1 MDQQST
7 PNKIMMTRR
16 QAIKTTALAS
26 AAIATI
32 PVAFAQQGGGLR
44 PEMPM
49 PRDLIDTAPAPFTL
63 PPLPYDYDALE
74 PFIDTETMHIHHDK
88 HHAAYIAN
96 LNKAVAQFP
105 DQGNKSVE
113 DLLKNLDTV
122 PEKIR
127 TAVRNNG
134 GGHYN
139 HSLFWQMMKPG
150 GGGEPSGDLA
160 KAIDSNFG
168 NFSTFKE
175 TFSKTALGQFGSGWA
190 WLVLV
195 GGTLKIQARGDK
207 GTLKIEASPNQ
218 DTPLSSGQTP
228 LLGLDVWEHA
238 YYLKH
243 QNKRVDYIAAWW
255 NVTNWDF
262 VASRF
267 NPGSRPLAA

>member
-1 MDQQST
+1 
-7 PNKIMMTRR
+7 MMTRR
-16 QAIKTTALAS
+16 QALKTTALAS

-32 PVAFAQQGGGLR
+32 PTALAQQGGGLR

-49 PRDLIDTAPAPFTL
+49 TGALLDTAPAPFTL

-96 LNKAVAQFP
+96 LNKAIAEFP

-113 DLLKNLDTV
+113 DLLKNLDAV

-134 GGHYN
+134 GGHEN

-160 KAIDSNFG
+160 KAIDSTFG

-175 TFSKTALGQFGSGWA
+175 TFSKAALGQFGSGWA
-190 WLVLV
+190 WLVLD
-195 GGTLKIQARGDK
+195 GGN
-207 GTLKIEASPNQ
+207 LKIESSPNQ

-243 QNKRVDYIAAWW
+243 QNKRGDYIAAWW

-267 NPGSRPLAA
+267 NPGSHPLAA